1 LLKLFFIFF
10 RISALTLGGGYA
22 MVPVMMKNL
31 SASNLL
37 TKEQFEKILVLAQ
50 SLPGPIAFNLAW
62 LSGKQINGIKGA
74 IISSL
79 AVLTP
84 PFFSIV
90 LISSILKQY
99 SENPYVS
106 GFIKGAYASLIGMIA
121 GLLIQIIKGIKF
133 KIYNIIVIIF
143 AIITITLFSDF
154 TIIIFFLSVLFFY
167 LTNKGFD
174 KNV

>member
-1 LLKLFFIFF
+1 MLKLFFIFF

-31 SASNLL
+31 SASNQL
-37 TKEQFEKILVLAQ
+37 KKDEFEKILVLAQ

-62 LSGKQINGIKGA
+62 LSGKQIKGIKGA
-74 IISSL
+74 VISSI

-84 PFFSIV
+84 PFFSII
-90 LISSILKQY
+90 LISSILKTY

-121 GLLIQIIKGIKF
+121 GLLIQIIKGTKF
-133 KIYNIIVIIF
+133 KLYNIAVIIA
-143 AIITITLFSDF
+143 AIITIIFYSDL
-154 TIIIFFLSVLFFY
+154 TILIFFLSVLFFY
-167 LTNKGFD
+167 LTNKGND
-174 KNV
+174 KNA

>member
-1 LLKLFFIFF
+1 MLKLFFIFF

-99 SENPYVS
+99 SENPYVA

>member
-1 LLKLFFIFF
+1 
-10 RISALTLGGGYA
+10 

-62 LSGKQINGIKGA
+62 LSGKQINGIKGS

-174 KNV
+174 K

>member
-37 TKEQFEKILVLAQ
+37 KKDEFEKILVLAQ

-62 LSGKQINGIKGA
+62 LSGKQIKGIKGA
-74 IISSL
+74 VISSI

-84 PFFSIV
+84 PFFSII
-90 LISSILKQY
+90 LISSILKTY

-133 KIYNIIVIIF
+133 KLYNIAVIIA
-143 AIITITLFSDF
+143 AIITIIFYSDL
-154 TIIIFFLSVLFFY
+154 TILIFFLSVLFFY
-167 LTNKGFD
+167 LTNKGND
-174 KNV
+174 KNA

>member
-1 LLKLFFIFF
+1 MFKLFFIFF

-62 LSGKQINGIKGA
+62 LSGKQIYGLKGS
-74 IISSL
+74 IISSV

-121 GLLIQIIKGIKF
+121 GLLIQIIKGVKF
-133 KIYNIIVIIF
+133 RLYNFIVIII
-143 AIITITLFSDF
+143 AIVSITLFSDF
-154 TIIIFFLSVLFFY
+154 TIIVFFLSVLFFY

>member
-1 LLKLFFIFF
+1 MLKLFFIFF

-62 LSGKQINGIKGA
+62 LSGKQINGIKGS